1 MLEEASC
8 DVLDLVIGTAER
20 LIAVIEEERG
30 HDRGVTHYL
39 NDLLKREY
47 VSSEK
52 NADVRK
58 RLLDLTDKMLAH
70 NIYGVE
76 SIVTAH
82 DRW

>member
-1 MLEEASC
+1 
-8 DVLDLVIGTAER
+8 
-20 LIAVIEEERG
+20 
-30 HDRGVTHYL
+30 
-39 NDLLKREY
+39 LKREY

-58 RLLDLTDKMLAH
+58 RLLDLTGKMLAH